1 MTFETPPPLHPQ
13 EFPIPSVGG
22 VWAFSGTTHFL
33 MNSKLFPIPQ
43 HSFCHKSEVL
53 RILSI
58 FLFRNN
64 RNFGVSNGCRDDIK
78 ETTIF
83 DATNIIQNSSECE
96 ILLKSLYL
104 CSFRPTYHQMPRSIW
119 YFLVTIAIRQV
130 HTYCGDN
137 KKFHPMLT
145 METFYKVQ
153 VLHQNT
159 LCMIFWGME
168 IPGQGMKMSWVKQS
182 HNCHFLFIV
191 VL

>member
-1 MTFETPPPLHPQ
+1 MQFHKLSIPFPWKGFILRPPSPCPWKCQLHVHFIHFLKVLTFETPPPLHLQ
-13 EFPIPSVGG
+13 KFPIPSVGG

-33 MNSKLFPIPQ
+33 MDSKLFPVPQ

-96 ILLKSLYL
+96 MLLKSLYL
-104 CSFRPTYHQMPRSIW
+104 CSFRPTY
-119 YFLVTIAIRQV
+119 L
-130 HTYCGDN
+130 
-137 KKFHPMLT
+137 
-145 METFYKVQ
+145 
-153 VLHQNT
+153 
-159 LCMIFWGME
+159 
-168 IPGQGMKMSWVKQS
+168 
-182 HNCHFLFIV
+182 
-191 VL
+191 